1 MGNTKRGKRYL
12 VLFLVFSLV
21 ITTCIANSS
30 VPDSQ
35 AKKKK
40 QTITILNKKKK
51 GVLTIRVGKKVQ
63 LKVKV
68 NGKKVPRKKMKK
80 NLKFKSSNTK
90 VLLVSKKGQ
99 LFAKKAGKTT
109 VTVTQKG
116 KKKKTQLKVKV
127 LPKNTSQNRTKLP
140 TETAMPTVAADTT
153 PIVTVKPMV
162 TNTATVTPTVKPT
175 ATATAGPIVSPT
187 PVISATPTA
196 TAGPIVGPTPVISA
210 KPTAT
215 PAPKLVSNE
224 ECSEMTHGGQY
235 AGPSNKLGFSAMAFY
250 VNGDYCSTSYNFTG
264 TNKKYRM
271 VVKGASDNSSTASV
285 SVYIGGKK

>member
-1 MGNTKRGKRYL
+1 MRNTKRGKRYL

-30 VPDSQ
+30 VPNSQ

-51 GVLTIRVGKKVQ
+51 GVLTIQAGKKVQ

-68 NGKKVPRKKMKK
+68 NGKKVPQKKMKK
-80 NLKFKSSNTK
+80 ILKFKSSNKK

-109 VTVTQKG
+109 VTVTQKKG
-116 KKKKTQLKVKV
+116 KKMKTRLKVKV
-127 LPKNTSQNRTKLP
+127 LPKNTSQNQTKLP
-140 TETAMPTVAADTT
+140 TETAMPTATADTT
-153 PIVTVKPMV
+153 PIVTVKPIV
-162 TNTATVTPTVKPT
+162 TITATVTPTVKPT
-175 ATATAGPIVSPT
+175 ATAST
-187 PVISATPTA
+187 TPT
-196 TAGPIVGPTPVISA
+196 VSA

-215 PAPKLVSNE
+215 ATAAPQLVSNG
-224 ECSEMTHGGQY
+224 ECSTMTHGGQY
-235 AGPSNKLGFSAMAFY
+235 AGPSDKLGFSAMAFY
-250 VNGDYCSTSYNFTG
+250 VNGDYCSTSYTFTG

-271 VVKGASDNSSTASV
+271 VVKGASDKSSTAGI
-285 SVYIGGKK
+285 SVYIGGKKVGAVSFT

>member
-1 MGNTKRGKRYL
+1 MRNTKRGKRYL

-30 VPDSQ
+30 VPVSQ

-51 GVLTIRVGKKVQ
+51 GVLTIRAGKKVQ

-99 LFAKKAGKTT
+99 LFAKKAGNTT

-127 LPKNTSQNRTKLP
+127 LPKNTSQNRTKLQ
-140 TETAMPTVAADTT
+140 
-153 PIVTVKPMV
+153 I
-162 TNTATVTPTVKPT
+162 
-175 ATATAGPIVSPT
+175 G
-187 PVISATPTA
+187 
-196 TAGPIVGPTPVISA
+196 
-210 KPTAT
+210 
-215 PAPKLVSNE
+215 
-224 ECSEMTHGGQY
+224 
-235 AGPSNKLGFSAMAFY
+235 
-250 VNGDYCSTSYNFTG
+250 
-264 TNKKYRM
+264 R
-271 VVKGASDNSSTASV
+271 ASSRERV
-285 SVYIGGKK
+285 

>member
-80 NLKFKSSNTK
+80 EMDESDAETFFRKYKFVTLSTCRTMD
-90 VLLVSKKGQ
+90 
-99 LFAKKAGKTT
+99 GKD
-109 VTVTQKG
+109 KR
-116 KKKKTQLKVKV
+116 L
-127 LPKNTSQNRTKLP
+127 
-140 TETAMPTVAADTT
+140 
-153 PIVTVKPMV
+153 MV
-162 TNTATVTPTVKPT
+162 
-175 ATATAGPIVSPT
+175 
-187 PVISATPTA
+187 
-196 TAGPIVGPTPVISA
+196 
-210 KPTAT
+210 
-215 PAPKLVSNE
+215 
-224 ECSEMTHGGQY
+224 
-235 AGPSNKLGFSAMAFY
+235 
-250 VNGDYCSTSYNFTG
+250 
-264 TNKKYRM
+264 
-271 VVKGASDNSSTASV
+271 
-285 SVYIGGKK
+285 IGCRKR

>member
-51 GVLTIRVGKKVQ
+51 GVLTIRAGKKVQ

-90 VLLVSKKGQ
+90 VLLVSKKGELLQ
-99 LFAKKAGKTT
+99 KKRER
-109 VTVTQKG
+109 QR
-116 KKKKTQLKVKV
+116 L
-127 LPKNTSQNRTKLP
+127 L
-140 TETAMPTVAADTT
+140 
-153 PIVTVKPMV
+153 
-162 TNTATVTPTVKPT
+162 
-175 ATATAGPIVSPT
+175 
-187 PVISATPTA
+187 
-196 TAGPIVGPTPVISA
+196 
-210 KPTAT
+210 
-215 PAPKLVSNE
+215 
-224 ECSEMTHGGQY
+224 
-235 AGPSNKLGFSAMAFY
+235 
-250 VNGDYCSTSYNFTG
+250 
-264 TNKKYRM
+264 
-271 VVKGASDNSSTASV
+271 
-285 SVYIGGKK
+285 